1 MLTKWTRLVAV
12 AVLFVALGCWLQ
24 GQRSGMKSPC
34 PQQASPAAAQLGADC
49 TALSTV
55 DCPTYITRFYR
66 SSSQVLGLAASTQDP
81 DAIRRRFLALFESK
95 RASPSAQQELQML
108 CSAFVLLMG
117 RIQPQQTQVTNNF
130 AVRSAQITLLNTA
143 DARCA
148 ALREH
153 ASEIEVRLGQAQQ
166 DNMILQQAMQAAGR
180 QVQALQ
186 GAMHELKAQL
196 DLARHSARGAPPY
209 ADAVISFLRCRCVQ
223 GDDSFFVGS
232 AELHAALLA
241 FLAEQQQHDEGKAQP
256 PSQREL
262 RALLEHLGFQY
273 RQTWTRRANVR
284 GFRQLA
290 LRASWQESSAAAR
303 LQQ

>member
-1 MLTKWTRLVAV
+1 
-12 AVLFVALGCWLQ
+12 
-24 GQRSGMKSPC
+24 
-34 PQQASPAAAQLGADC
+34 
-49 TALSTV
+49 V
-55 DCPTYITRFYR
+55 DCSTYITRFYR
-66 SSSQVLGLAASTQDP
+66 SPSQVLGLAASTQDP

-130 AVRSAQITLLNTA
+130 AVQSAQITLLNTA

-153 ASEIEVRLGQAQQ
+153 ASELEVRLGQAQQ
-166 DNMILQQAMQAAGR
+166 ENMRLQQAMQAAGR

-186 GAMHELKAQL
+186 GAMHELQAQL
-196 DLARHSARGAPPY
+196 DLARHSAPY

-223 GDDSFFVGS
+223 GDDSLFVGS

-241 FLAEQQQHDEGKAQP
+241 FLAEQQQQQQDEGKAQP

-273 RQTWTRRANVR
+273 RQTWTRGANVR
-284 GFRQLA
+284 GFRRLA